1 MKKILICILCFAS
14 IQGFAQIRLG
24 VQGGSSVANFW
35 QTDGFTGL
43 PSNLSTSPIGAY
55 HAGVIA
61 EIDLTSHL
69 VLQPALLYCETG
81 SHLQNIAG
89 FVDPPGFDI
98 DYSNST
104 LRVYSLRLPVNLVV
118 KAKVNSKTKVLFGLG
133 PYLAKSLSG
142 TEKGYYSGDSL
153 LSNGGYLAETKTI
166 NNKVKIS
173 SELSNSTSGI
183 ANVSSLDVGGD
194 ILAGVE
200 YKKFQVTINY
210 SRGLTRFYRTTYA
223 NCGNMAWNF
232 SLAYMIFGHNR
243 KPAM

>member
-14 IQGFAQIRLG
+14 VQGFAQIRLG

-43 PSNLSTSPIGAY
+43 PTNLSTSPIGGF
-55 HAGVIA
+55 HAGILA
-61 EIDLTSHL
+61 ELDLNSFM
-69 VLQPALLYCETG
+69 VLQPALQYCETG
-81 SHLQNIAG
+81 SHIQNIAG

-104 LRVYSLRLPVNLVV
+104 LRVYSLRLPVNLLV
-118 KAKVNSKTKVLFGLG
+118 KARVNSNVKVLFGLG
-133 PYLAKSLSG
+133 PYLSKSLSG
-142 TEKGYYSGDSL
+142 TEKGYYTGDSL

-166 NNKVKIS
+166 DNKVKIS
-173 SELSNSTSGI
+173 SALSNATAGI
-183 ANVSSLDVGGD
+183 SNVSSLDVGGD
-194 ILAGVE
+194 ILAGVD
-200 YKKFQVTINY
+200 YKKFELTINY

-223 NCGNMAWNF
+223 NCGNTIWNF

-243 KPAM
+243 KPAL